1 MVELISGIGVYIVEY
16 MLGGPMVAGLILFGV
31 MIAYGISMRF
41 TADCWLACVP
51 SLLWTIM
58 AHPETSLLPRW
69 VWDVVTVILGI
80 IVGLGAIRIF
90 NRR

>member
-1 MVELISGIGVYIVEY
+1 MVELITGVGAYIVEY
-16 MLGGPMVAGLILFGV
+16 MLGGPMLAGLVLFGV

-51 SLLWTIM
+51 SLFWTI
-58 AHPETSLLPRW
+58 AFHPETALLP
-69 VWDVVTVILGI
+69 VWLWSVAALILGV